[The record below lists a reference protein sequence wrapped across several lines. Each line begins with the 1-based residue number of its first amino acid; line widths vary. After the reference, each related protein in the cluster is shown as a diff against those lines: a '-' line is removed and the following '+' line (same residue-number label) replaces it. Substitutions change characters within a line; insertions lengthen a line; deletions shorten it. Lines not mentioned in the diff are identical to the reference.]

1 MAYNNDA
8 PFRVRKHIQLING
21 VNIDTLIADA
31 TLTVASSTFQI
42 LNGGAADYDV
52 NLPAEVDGIHFWITN
67 AGATNNLVVKDLT
80 PTTIATVAPGEG
92 ALFVCDGTAWKLV
105 IKA

>member
-1 MAYNNDA
+1 MAFSNDA

-21 VNIDTLIADA
+21 VNVDTLIADA

-42 LNGGAADYDV
+42 LDGGAADYDV
-52 NLPAEVDGIHFWITN
+52 NLPAEQDGIYFWITN
-67 AGATNNLVVKDLT
+67 AGATNNLVVKDDAAA
-80 PTTIATVAPGEG
+80 TIATVAAGEG
-92 ALFVCDGTAWKLV
+92 ALFVCNGTAWKLV

>member
-1 MAYNNDA
+1 MAFNNDA

-21 VNIDTLIADA
+21 VNVDTLIADE

-42 LNGGAADYDV
+42 LDGGAADYDV
-52 NLPAEVDGIHFWITN
+52 NLPAEEDGMYFWSTN
-67 AGATNNLVVKDLT
+67 AGATDNLVVKDDAAA
-80 PTTIATVAPGEG
+80 TIATVAAGEG
-92 ALFVCDGTAWKLV
+92 ALFVCNGTAWKLV

>member
-1 MAYNNDA
+1 MAFNNDA

-21 VNIDTLIADA
+21 VDVDTLIADK
-31 TLTVASSTFQI
+31 TLTVADSTFQI

-52 NLPAEVDGIHFWITN
+52 NLPAEEDGIYFWITN
-67 AGATNNLVVKDLT
+67 AGASNNLVVKNVAAA
-80 PTTIATVAPGEG
+80 TIATVANGEG